1 MSNPELQEKVETLK
15 SEGYK
20 TPDWLYCLAI
30 GTVLR
35 GGHFESYL
43 ALDALMAEDQK
54 PIVDLLSKRTVSGI
68 GDVAII
74 YRGPVSRV
82 KYQIVRGRK
91 NVATLSN
98 EVEVTVVTNNFEGSR
113 AIGKRFAGWWATFD

>member
-1 MSNPELQEKVETLK
+1 MSNPELLEKVETLK

-20 TPDWLYCLAI
+20 TPDWVYCLAI
-30 GTVLR
+30 GTILR

-82 KYQIVRGRK
+82 KYQVIRGK
-91 NVATLSN
+91 KHVSTLPDSI
-98 EVEVTVVTNNFEGSR
+98 EVTVVSNNFETSR
-113 AIGKRFAGWWATFD
+113 AKGKNYAGWWATFD